1 MFPWEDIRLSD
12 MIFYFLLYCD
22 GNVGAAGEKKLGD
35 PYMSSAE
42 AFIEFWCTGEYYK
55 LTLCNA
61 TRLWR
66 LTFLHVFLNP
76 D

>member
-42 AFIEFWCTGEYYK
+42 AFIEF
-55 LTLCNA
+55 
-61 TRLWR
+61 
-66 LTFLHVFLNP
+66 
-76 D
+76 

>member
-1 MFPWEDIRLSD
+1 MTLLFFFVNLINVYNYIYLMFPWEDIRLSD

-42 AFIEFWCTGEYYK
+42 AFIEF
-55 LTLCNA
+55 
-61 TRLWR
+61 
-66 LTFLHVFLNP
+66 
-76 D
+76 